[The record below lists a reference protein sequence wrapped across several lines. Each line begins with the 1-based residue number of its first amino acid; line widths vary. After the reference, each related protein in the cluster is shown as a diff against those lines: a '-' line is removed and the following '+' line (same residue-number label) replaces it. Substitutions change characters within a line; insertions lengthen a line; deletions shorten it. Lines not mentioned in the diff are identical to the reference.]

1 MNTSFCNITDIPR
14 YNGLQIKLN
23 VMQVKPY
30 QIYFGVICKESLK
43 KCISKRNDL
52 YRKHSVL
59 PKGILLKKLTGPVK
73 SKTSSSGYHG
83 IYDHIYLEK
92 TGDEIAVFSVSLRN
106 LVTGKA
112 TNRSIRKHH
121 FSSDIAAKKRAR
133 ELRRTNIN
141 HYNSI
146 IDVYND
152 MLFNDCIK
160 IADQEMKDLKPRL
173 HLFIKFD
180 RARWNM
186 ARDTIFPNGFINNIE
201 PVLFN

>member
-92 TGDEIAVFSVSLRN
+92 TGDEIAVFDGTYCVGVGVLTEVLTGVTYYPLLLVVDLNSLISN
-106 LVTGKA
+106 
-112 TNRSIRKHH
+112 S
-121 FSSDIAAKKRAR
+121 RAF
-133 ELRRTNIN
+133 LR
-141 HYNSI
+141 
-146 IDVYND
+146 
-152 MLFNDCIK
+152 
-160 IADQEMKDLKPRL
+160 
-173 HLFIKFD
+173 
-180 RARWNM
+180 
-186 ARDTIFPNGFINNIE
+186 
-201 PVLFN
+201 